1 MKGRAFAPGAEAQ
14 IARRRRR
21 LICRAFHA
29 TLRPHKREA
38 TGLSQQTRSIFSS
51 QAAICRSEDVIEV
64 NNVVKRYGDNTV
76 LNQAT
81 FQIQEGQLTTIL
93 GPSGCG
99 KSTMLRC
106 MNRLEKFDRGRLV
119 IGGVEVLGTEDK
131 QLSPAEE
138 KEVTRRLRQRVGII
152 FQNFNLFP
160 HLTVMGNCTEA
171 PITVKGMTRQDAEE
185 AARHYLDKVGLSEKV
200 DFYPAQLSGGQQQR
214 VAIARALAMEP
225 QVILFDEPTS
235 ALDPQLIKDVARMLR
250 ALDDL
255 GKTLVVVSHDMN
267 FARSISD
274 QVIYFEGGHAV
285 EAGTSQEV
293 FNHPQRPETRAFM
306 QSFQEDEP
314 AGNGGAATGA
324 GAAAT
329 TPPPPAAKLNTSTG
343 TRDNLGQEE

>member
-1 MKGRAFAPGAEAQ
+1 
-14 IARRRRR
+14 
-21 LICRAFHA
+21 
-29 TLRPHKREA
+29 
-38 TGLSQQTRSIFSS
+38 LSQLVI
-51 QAAICRSEDVIEV
+51 IRSEDVIEV

-119 IGGVEVLGTEDK
+119 IGGVEVVGTEDK

-138 KEVTRRLRQRVGII
+138 KDVTRRLRERVGII

-160 HLTVMGNCTEA
+160 HLTVLGNCTEA
-171 PITVKGMTRQDAEE
+171 PTTVKGLARKEAED
-185 AARHYLDKVGLSEKV
+185 AARHYLDKVGLNEKV

-225 QVILFDEPTS
+225 DVILFDEPTS
-235 ALDPQLIKDVARMLR
+235 ALDPQLIKEVGRMLR

-267 FARSISD
+267 FARAISD

-285 EAGTSQEV
+285 EAGTAQEV

-306 QSFQEDEP
+306 QSFQEDEDTRRGD
-314 AGNGGAATGA
+314 AETRRRGDAETRRRSEGSDAETTGRGDA
-324 GAAAT
+324 EMPIPGDV
-329 TPPPPAAKLNTSTG
+329 G
-343 TRDNLGQEE
+343 THGH